1 VGKTCVY
8 LEIRI
13 EYPLKK
19 VIPRPKIVSEP
30 KETPSSENKLETD
43 EKKPEPKSLT
53 ENLHQVIDYGK
64 NMTNIDAG
72 EETEAEAFQ
81 KVEQQPAPEEAQ
93 SLPQQST
100 DGYRPT
106 ERNYQNNLFVNPSP
120 SATNQTLLDILD
132 MMQTDAELLICNS

>member
-1 VGKTCVY
+1 MGKTCVY

-30 KETPSSENKLETD
+30 KETPTSENKLETD

-53 ENLHQVIDYGK
+53 ENLHQLIDYGK

-100 DGYRPT
+100 DGYQPT
-106 ERNYQNNLFVNPSP
+106 ERNYMKNLFVNPCP
-120 SATNQTLLDILD
+120 APNKTLLDILD
-132 MMQTDAELLICNS
+132 MMLSSF